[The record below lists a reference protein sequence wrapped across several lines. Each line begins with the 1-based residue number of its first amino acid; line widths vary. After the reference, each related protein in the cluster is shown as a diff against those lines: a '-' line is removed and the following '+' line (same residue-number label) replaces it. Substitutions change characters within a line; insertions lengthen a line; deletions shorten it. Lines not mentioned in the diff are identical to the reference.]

1 MVVPTAKTW
10 ERLDPKPHAKD
21 QESHMFM
28 GYESRLDDA
37 SVFLAAPSCACGKVK
52 SGWTQDPEQLT

>member
-1 MVVPTAKTW
+1 
-10 ERLDPKPHAKD
+10 
-21 QESHMFM
+21 MFM